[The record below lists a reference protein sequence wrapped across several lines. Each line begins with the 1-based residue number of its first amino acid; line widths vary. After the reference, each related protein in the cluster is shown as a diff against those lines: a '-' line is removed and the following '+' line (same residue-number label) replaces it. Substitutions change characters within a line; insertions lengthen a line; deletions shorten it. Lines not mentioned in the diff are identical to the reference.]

1 MKKIVIALF
10 LVLLMIAVI
19 TVNALTM
26 KNTTDRMLQHMDA
39 AVVNMKK
46 QAFDSAKQDMDAL
59 LGVIED
65 KRIYFGLVTSK
76 ENLEELE
83 DSARR
88 AAEYCCADAQ
98 DEYYA
103 EISVLRHH
111 IEHML
116 AYECFSLHTIL

>member
-1 MKKIVIALF
+1 MKKMVIALF
-10 LVLLMIAVI
+10 LVLLIIAAI

-76 ENLEELE
+76 ENLEDL
-83 DSARR
+83 
-88 AAEYCCADAQ
+88 
-98 DEYYA
+98 
-103 EISVLRHH
+103 
-111 IEHML
+111 
-116 AYECFSLHTIL
+116 